1 MGVPLIPISWNL
13 TKLSGL
19 GRGKLAQSDDGDV
32 AIVPLHCCGV
42 MKTTSD
48 GMTGGSV

>member
-1 MGVPLIPISWNL
+1 MGVPIITITWNL
-13 TKLSGL
+13 TKLSGP
-19 GRGKLAQSDDGDV
+19 GIGQSDDGGV